1 MWGDFSEKLLCS
13 PQQERR
19 EAPSQRGS
27 DIMCP
32 QYVRVL
38 TELNSKSLHCGG
50 TAKSPG
56 KGWCEEGKLCEFRIP
71 KIQVG

>member
-1 MWGDFSEKLLCS
+1 MGGLLREATLLS
-13 PQQERR
+13 PTRKE